1 MKQKQLLAIYHLR
14 ICYDPKYLHIN
25 LRGFIMCK
33 KLDPTCTE
41 CKKPFKPFH
50 KNQLTC
56 GKPECKKLRT
66 NRIRKKEER
75 EFNCQ
80 VCGELSW
87 SSNPTAVLCGKIRCR
102 KTYQNNVNMAY
113 GYKKKFLE
121 KIKSGATVTGKYSDK
136 EIETLIEMKLRGHT
150 HTDIA
155 IALKRVFP
163 NVDNKVRFVF
173 SDDRFID
180 TIEAIRFN
188 IEAETRKAN
197 RRNVSYWNEKL
208 NECWKNYF

>member
-1 MKQKQLLAIYHLR
+1 MVY
-14 ICYDPKYLHIN
+14 
-25 LRGFIMCK
+25 
-33 KLDPTCTE
+33 E
-41 CKKPFKPFH
+41 
-50 KNQLTC
+50 
-56 GKPECKKLRT
+56 
-66 NRIRKKEER
+66 
-75 EFNCQ
+75 
-80 VCGELSW
+80 
-87 SSNPTAVLCGKIRCR
+87 
-102 KTYQNNVNMAY
+102 
-113 GYKKKFLE
+113 YKKKFLE

-173 SDDRFID
+173 SDDRYTD
-180 TIEAIRFN
+180 TIETIRFN

-197 RRNVSYWNEKL
+197 RRNISYWNEKL

>member
-1 MKQKQLLAIYHLR
+1 MFLFMS
-14 ICYDPKYLHIN
+14 
-25 LRGFIMCK
+25 LRGFMMCK

-87 SSNPTAVLCGKIRCR
+87 SSTPTAVLCGKIRCR
-102 KTYQNNVNMAY
+102 KDAQGNPILYYDGLDAAGV
-113 GYKKKFLE
+113 
-121 KIKSGATVTGKYSDK
+121 
-136 EIETLIEMKLRGHT
+136 
-150 HTDIA
+150 
-155 IALKRVFP
+155 
-163 NVDNKVRFVF
+163 
-173 SDDRFID
+173 
-180 TIEAIRFN
+180 EAIKED
-188 IEAETRKAN
+188 IK
-197 RRNVSYWNEKL
+197 KL
-208 NECWKNYF
+208 LEE

>member
-1 MKQKQLLAIYHLR
+1 
-14 ICYDPKYLHIN
+14 
-25 LRGFIMCK
+25 
-33 KLDPTCTE
+33 
-41 CKKPFKPFH
+41 
-50 KNQLTC
+50 
-56 GKPECKKLRT
+56 
-66 NRIRKKEER
+66 
-75 EFNCQ
+75 
-80 VCGELSW
+80 
-87 SSNPTAVLCGKIRCR
+87 
-102 KTYQNNVNMAY
+102 MAH

-121 KIKSGATVTGKYSDK
+121 KIKSGVTVTGKYSDK
-136 EIETLIEMKLRGHT
+136 EIETLIEMKLKKHT

-173 SDDRFID
+173 SDDRYID
-180 TIEAIRFN
+180 TIETIRFN

>member
-1 MKQKQLLAIYHLR
+1 M
-14 ICYDPKYLHIN
+14 
-25 LRGFIMCK
+25 MCK

-87 SSNPTAVLCGKIRCR
+87 SSNPTAILCGKIRCR

-173 SDDRFID
+173 SDDRYID

-188 IEAETRKAN
+188 IESETRKAN
-197 RRNVSYWNEKL
+197 RRNISYWNEKL

>member
-1 MKQKQLLAIYHLR
+1 MDI
-14 ICYDPKYLHIN
+14 
-25 LRGFIMCK
+25 
-33 KLDPTCTE
+33 
-41 CKKPFKPFH
+41 
-50 KNQLTC
+50 
-56 GKPECKKLRT
+56 
-66 NRIRKKEER
+66 
-75 EFNCQ
+75 
-80 VCGELSW
+80 
-87 SSNPTAVLCGKIRCR
+87 
-102 KTYQNNVNMAY
+102 
-113 GYKKKFLE
+113 KKKFLE

-173 SDDRFID
+173 SDDRYID

-197 RRNVSYWNEKL
+197 RRNISYWNEKL
-208 NECWKNYF
+208 NECWKNYFLIFFLLFLHRDILNQSPFLSYFVFFDKKLFLK